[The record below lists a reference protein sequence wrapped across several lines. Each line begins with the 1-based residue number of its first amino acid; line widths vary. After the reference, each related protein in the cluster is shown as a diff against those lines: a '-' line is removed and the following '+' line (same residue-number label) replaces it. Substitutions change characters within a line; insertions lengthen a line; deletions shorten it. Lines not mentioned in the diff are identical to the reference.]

1 VSVKDSDSQ
10 GETPEAIAE
19 GSGQKSRG
27 YANGESTTPTT
38 TDDSTPDLTDLME
51 AVIAKENLA
60 KALKRVE
67 SNKGAA
73 GIDNREVSGL
83 RPYLKEHWPQIRV
96 ELLSGVFRPSPVKR
110 IEIPKPGGGVRKLGI
125 PTVLDRFIQQALH
138 QILSPIFERNFS
150 EQSFGFRPKRSAHDA
165 VKSAQKHAA
174 SGNRIVIDLDLDS
187 FFDRVNH
194 DILMSRVARSVKD
207 KRILTLIR
215 RFLQSGVMAD
225 GVKIET
231 ESGTPQGGPLS
242 PLLSNILLNDFDKE
256 LERRGHKFCRYAD
269 DVNIYV
275 KSKRAGER
283 VLASVTDYLE
293 RVLKL
298 KVNKTKSA
306 VARPWE
312 RKFLGYSMTRHK
324 KPRLKVA
331 SQSVDRLGTKLR
343 VLFRKG
349 RGRNIGRFIKEDLN
363 PLLRG
368 WANYFHLT
376 EVKGV
381 LEELDMRIRHHLRC
395 MLWRQWKKPSTRFK
409 RLVSLGISM
418 ERARDSAYNGRGPW
432 WNSGA
437 SHMNDAFR
445 RKYFDKLGL
454 ISLLDQVRRVNA
466 LI

>member
-1 VSVKDSDSQ
+1 VSVKDSVSQ
-10 GETPEAIAE
+10 FEKPETIAQ
-19 GSGQKSRG
+19 GSGQKLQE
-27 YANGESTTPTT
+27 YAIGESTTPATT
-38 TDDSTPDLTDLME
+38 EHSTPDLRNLIE
-51 AVIAKENLA
+51 AVIANENLV

-73 GIDNREVSGL
+73 GIDNRDVTVL
-83 RPYLKEHWPQIRV
+83 RLYLKEQWPQIKE
-96 ELLSGVFRPSPVKR
+96 ELLNGTFKPSPVKR
-110 IEIPKPGGGVRKLGI
+110 VEIPKPGGGIRKLGI

-138 QILSPIFERNFS
+138 QILSPIFEREFS
-150 EQSFGFRPKRSAHDA
+150 EHSFGFRPKRSAHDA

-174 SGNRIVIDLDLDS
+174 AGNRIVIDLDLDS

-194 DILMSRVARSVKD
+194 DILMSRVARKVKD
-207 KRILTLIR
+207 KRILILIR
-215 RFLQSGVMAD
+215 RFLQSGVMAE
-225 GVKIET
+225 GVKIAT

-283 VLASVTDYLE
+283 VLSSVTKYLE
-293 RVLKL
+293 RTLKL

-312 RKFLGYSMTRHK
+312 RKFLGYSMTWHK

-331 SQSVDRLGTKLR
+331 SQSLARFGLKLR
-343 VLFRKG
+343 DLFRKG

-368 WANYFHLT
+368 WANYFHLI

-395 MLWRQWKKPSTRFK
+395 VLWRQWKKRSTRFK
-409 RLVSLGISM
+409 RLVSLGIST
-418 ERARDSAYNGRGPW
+418 ERARDSAPNGRGPW

-437 SHMNDAFR
+437 SHMNDALR
-445 RKYFDKLGL
+445 KKYFDKLGL
-454 ISLLDQVRRVNA
+454 ISLLDQVRQVDA

>member
-1 VSVKDSDSQ
+1 MSVKDSDSQ
-10 GETPEAIAE
+10 FEKPEAIAK
-19 GSGQKSRG
+19 GSDQKLQE
-27 YANGESTTPTT
+27 YAIGESTTPAATEP
-38 TDDSTPDLTDLME
+38 STPDLTNLME

-73 GIDNREVSGL
+73 GIDNRDVTVL
-83 RPYLKEHWPQIRV
+83 RLYLKEQWPQIKA
-96 ELLSGVFRPSPVKR
+96 ELLGGTFKPSPVKR
-110 IEIPKPGGGVRKLGI
+110 VEIPKPGGGARKLGI

-138 QILSPIFERNFS
+138 QILSPVFESEFS
-150 EQSFGFRPKRSAHDA
+150 DQSFGFRPKRSAHDA

-174 SGNRIVIDLDLDS
+174 SGNRVVIDLDLDS

-194 DILMSRVARSVKD
+194 DILMSRVARKVKD
-207 KRILTLIR
+207 KRILILIR
-215 RFLQSGVMAD
+215 SFLQSGVMAE
-225 GVKIET
+225 GVKIAT

-283 VLASVTDYLE
+283 VLSSVTGYLE

-298 KVNKTKSA
+298 RVNKTKSA

-312 RKFLGYSMTRHK
+312 RKFLGYSMTWHK

-331 SQSVDRLGTKLR
+331 SQSVDRLGMKLR

-376 EVKGV
+376 EVKSV

-409 RLVSLGISM
+409 RLVSLGISA
-418 ERARDSAYNGRGPW
+418 ERARNSAYNGRGPW

-437 SHMNDAFR
+437 SHMNDALR

-454 ISLLDQVRRVNA
+454 ISLLDQVRQVNA

>member
-1 VSVKDSDSQ
+1 MSVKDSDSQ
-10 GETPEAIAE
+10 FEKPEAIAK
-19 GSGQKSRG
+19 GSDQKLQE
-27 YANGESTTPTT
+27 YAIGESTTPAATEP
-38 TDDSTPDLTDLME
+38 STPDLTNLME
-51 AVIAKENLA
+51 AVIAKENLV

-73 GIDNREVSGL
+73 GIDNRDVTVL
-83 RPYLKEHWPQIRV
+83 RLYLKEQWPQIKA
-96 ELLSGVFRPSPVKR
+96 ELLGGTFKPSPVKR
-110 IEIPKPGGGVRKLGI
+110 VEIPKPGGGARKLGI

-138 QILSPIFERNFS
+138 QILSPVFESEFS
-150 EQSFGFRPKRSAHDA
+150 DQSFGFRPKRSAHDA

-174 SGNRIVIDLDLDS
+174 SGNRVVIDLDLDS

-194 DILMSRVARSVKD
+194 DILMSRVARKVKD
-207 KRILTLIR
+207 KRILILIR
-215 RFLQSGVMAD
+215 SFLQSGVMAE
-225 GVKIET
+225 GVKIAT

-283 VLASVTDYLE
+283 VLSSVTGYLE

-298 KVNKTKSA
+298 RVNKTKSA

-312 RKFLGYSMTRHK
+312 RKFLGYSMTWHK

-331 SQSVDRLGTKLR
+331 SQSVDRLGMKLR

-376 EVKGV
+376 EVKSV

-409 RLVSLGISM
+409 RLVSLGISA
-418 ERARDSAYNGRGPW
+418 ERARNSAYNGRGPW

-437 SHMNDAFR
+437 SHMNDALR

-454 ISLLDQVRRVNA
+454 ISLLDQVRQVNA

>member
-1 VSVKDSDSQ
+1 MSVKDSVSQ
-10 GETPEAIAE
+10 FEKPEAIAN
-19 GSGQKSRG
+19 GGGQKLRE
-27 YANGESTTPTT
+27 YAIGESTTPATT
-38 TDDSTPDLTDLME
+38 EHSTPDLTNLIE
-51 AVIAKENLA
+51 AVIAKENLV
-60 KALKRVE
+60 KALRRVE

-73 GIDNREVSGL
+73 GIDNRDVTVL
-83 RPYLKEHWPQIRV
+83 RLYLKEQWPQIKE
-96 ELLSGVFRPSPVKR
+96 ELLNGTFKPSPVKR
-110 IEIPKPGGGVRKLGI
+110 VEIPKPGGGTRKLGI

-138 QILSPIFERNFS
+138 QILSPIFEREFS

-194 DILMSRVARSVKD
+194 DILMSRVARKVKD
-207 KRILTLIR
+207 KRILILIR
-215 RFLQSGVMAD
+215 RFLQSGVMAE
-225 GVKIET
+225 GVKIAT

-242 PLLSNILLNDFDKE
+242 PLLSNILLNDFDRE

-283 VLASVTDYLE
+283 VLTSVTNYLE
-293 RVLKL
+293 RTLKL

-312 RKFLGYSMTRHK
+312 RKFLGYSMTWHK
-324 KPRLKVA
+324 KPRLKIA
-331 SQSVDRLGTKLR
+331 TQSLACFGIKLR
-343 VLFRKG
+343 DLFRKG

-381 LEELDMRIRHHLRC
+381 LEELDQRIRHHLRC
-395 MLWRQWKKPSTRFK
+395 VLWRQWKKPWTRFK
-409 RLVSLGISM
+409 RLVSLGIST

-437 SHMNDAFR
+437 SHMNDALR

-454 ISLLDQVRRVNA
+454 ISLLDQVRQVNA
-466 LI
+466 LT

>member
-1 VSVKDSDSQ
+1 MSAKDSASQ
-10 GETPEAIAE
+10 FERPEAIAK
-19 GSGQKSRG
+19 GSGQKPRA
-27 YANGESTTPTT
+27 YANGESTTPATT
-38 TDDSTPDLTDLME
+38 GHSTPDLTNLME
-51 AVIAKENLA
+51 AVIANENVV

-73 GIDNREVSGL
+73 GIDNRDVTVL
-83 RPYLKEHWPQIRV
+83 RLYLKEQWPQIKE
-96 ELLSGVFRPSPVKR
+96 ELLSGTFRPSPVKR
-110 IEIPKPGGGVRKLGI
+110 VEIPKPGGGIRKLGI

-138 QILSPIFERNFS
+138 QTLSPIFEIEFS

-174 SGNRIVIDLDLDS
+174 SGNRFVIDLDLDS

-194 DILMSRVARSVKD
+194 DILMSRVARKIKD
-207 KRILTLIR
+207 KRILILIR
-215 RFLQSGVMAD
+215 SFLQSGVMAD

-231 ESGTPQGGPLS
+231 QTGTPQGGPLS

-283 VLASVTDYLE
+283 VLSSVTNYLE
-293 RVLKL
+293 RTLKL
-298 KVNKTKSA
+298 RVNKSKSA

-312 RKFLGYSMTRHK
+312 RKFLGYSMTWHK

-331 SQSVDRLGTKLR
+331 PQSLARLGIKLR
-343 VLFRKG
+343 DLFRKG

-363 PLLRG
+363 PLLCG

-395 MLWRQWKKPSTRFK
+395 VLWRQWKKPSTRFK
-409 RLVSLGISM
+409 RLVSLGLST

-437 SHMNDAFR
+437 SHMNEALK

-454 ISLLDQVRRVNA
+454 ISLLDQVRQVNA